1 MNTYTF
7 EGVRFM
13 PGYNDFDWD
22 QVEIRAESEKE
33 AWELLNKR
41 YKHWKRVG
49 IVNISPFID
58 VNNQIN
64 E

>member
-1 MNTYTF
+1 MNTYIF

-22 QVEIRAESEKE
+22 QVEIRAGSEEE

-41 YKHWKRVG
+41 YNHWKRVG
-49 IVNISPFID
+49 IVSVKPFID
-58 VNNQIN
+58 IN
-64 E
+64 ETHE